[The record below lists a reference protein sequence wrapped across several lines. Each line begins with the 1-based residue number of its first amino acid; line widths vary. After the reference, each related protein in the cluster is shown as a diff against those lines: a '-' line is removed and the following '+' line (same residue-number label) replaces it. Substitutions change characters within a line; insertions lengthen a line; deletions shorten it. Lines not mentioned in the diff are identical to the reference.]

1 MYLFFFFGVSYFV
14 VWNSTSFF
22 QSIMYARRSHG
33 RSGRSYRRVT
43 RRIRRPIRSGSR
55 RTGTVKRAMG
65 LKNRSRSL
73 NTNPNQVYRV
83 VVDGANVIMLT
94 AGNTETT
101 TT

>member
-1 MYLFFFFGVSYFV
+1 V
-14 VWNSTSFF
+14 VWNSTPFF
-22 QSIMYARRSHG
+22 QSIMYARRSYG

-43 RRIRRPIRSGSR
+43 RRIRRPMRSGSR

-65 LKNRSRSL
+65 LKKRSRSL

-94 AGNTETT
+94 AGTLETT